1 MPIGDNELAF
11 AIEHLLWL
19 GLGATM
25 MLPTSGRAALFDL
38 MLCGYQVNSSAL
50 FARVFVCSA

>member
-1 MPIGDNELAF
+1 MWF
-11 AIEHLLWL
+11 

-25 MLPTSGRAALFDL
+25 MLRTSGRATLFDL

-50 FARVFVCSA
+50 FARLFVCSRAALICCELEHSLEI